1 MREVRE
7 QGNIRESH
15 RDSLNEI
22 QRRSVPEVN
31 IIPPLVWER

>member
-1 MREVRE
+1 MRSVRV
-7 QGNIRESH
+7 QGIIRESQEH
-15 RDSLNEI
+15 SLKRI